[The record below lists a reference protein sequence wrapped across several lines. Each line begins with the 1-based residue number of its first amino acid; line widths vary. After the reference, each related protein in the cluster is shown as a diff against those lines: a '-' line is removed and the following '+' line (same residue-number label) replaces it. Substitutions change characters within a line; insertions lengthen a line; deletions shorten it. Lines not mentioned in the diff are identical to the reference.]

1 MQRQLPAARPHGFTL
16 VELLIGVAVV
26 GILGAIAYPA
36 YTQHVI
42 KGNRAAAQAYLL
54 NLSQAQT
61 EYFLD
66 ARSYATTTAALH
78 MDPPANVAS
87 KYTIRIDVTAG
98 PPATYLLTAT
108 PISGTVQ
115 GSDPALTIDNAG
127 AKTPSDKW

>member
-1 MQRQLPAARPHGFTL
+1 MQRRLHAFRRQGFTL
-16 VELLIGVAVV
+16 IELLIAVAVV
-26 GILGAIAYPA
+26 AILGSIAYPA

-54 NLSQAQT
+54 NLSQAET
-61 EYFLD
+61 EYFVD

-78 MDPPANVAS
+78 MDPPANVAA

-108 PISGTVQ
+108 PITGTSQ
-115 GSDPALTIDNAG
+115 ASDVTLTIDNSG

>member
-1 MQRQLPAARPHGFTL
+1 MQRQFPAFRRQGFTL
-16 VELLIGVAVV
+16 VELMIAVAIV
-26 GILGAIAYPA
+26 GILASIAYPA
-36 YTQHVI
+36 YTKHII

-54 NLSQAQT
+54 NLSQAET
-61 EYFLD
+61 EYFAD
-66 ARSYATTTAALH
+66 ARSYATTTATLH

-108 PISGTVQ
+108 PITGTSQ
-115 GSDPALTIDNAG
+115 ASDVSLTLDNSG